1 MYVREIKN
9 EDMPTI
15 QVIYAYHVE
24 YGLASWEELPP
35 DLDELILRRDS
46 VFADGFPYLV
56 CKKQRTKERHWLC
69 LTRRAYK
76 ALYGNEFSSN
86 DRHHW

>member
-24 YGLASWEELPP
+24 YGLASWEEVPP
-35 DLDELILRRDS
+35 DVDELT
-46 VFADGFPYLV
+46 
-56 CKKQRTKERHWLC
+56 QRC
-69 LTRRAYK
+69 
-76 ALYGNEFSSN
+76 NSSGV
-86 DRHHW
+86 RWAEITLAS

>member
-24 YGLASWEELPP
+24 YGLASWEDVPP
-35 DLDELILRRDS
+35 DVDELTQRRD
-46 VFADGFPYLV
+46 
-56 CKKQRTKERHWLC
+56 
-69 LTRRAYK
+69 
-76 ALYGNEFSSN
+76 
-86 DRHHW
+86 